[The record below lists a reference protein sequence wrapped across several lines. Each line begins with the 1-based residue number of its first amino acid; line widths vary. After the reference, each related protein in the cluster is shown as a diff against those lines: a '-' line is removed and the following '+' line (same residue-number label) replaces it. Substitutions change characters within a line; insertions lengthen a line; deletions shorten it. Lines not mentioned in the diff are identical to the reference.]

1 MTQPLYSKKIAA
13 VFLRLLILGALVLAV
28 ILSGKFTDFMKGTS
42 FIFVFLSGIFLTLI
56 SFSLKEIGLAF
67 KHTSGR
73 SGSAEEKRK
82 AAYFWEA
89 TVRNFWMMGVVG
101 SVISF
106 VIALGSSEGGI
117 FSIASRMSA
126 SYISAVYGMAI
137 AVVCA
142 IPALKTAALWNTKPK
157 DERENMHEEQES
169 NNMTFLK
176 LDNVIG
182 YILFIFTLGWAIF
195 TPLLGKVFDG
205 PLKAQDL
212 FLYWPSLLV
221 VVGGTIAIALFVG
234 NSGASRSLTIGFALT
249 GMLATLMGF
258 VQAMMGFS
266 SKEIQD
272 IASAITFILSSC
284 FIALLGMMLV
294 GNPLVD
300 RSVKSDNIQKTHTLN
315 RIAWFVFPFMTL
327 IILFLT
333 FIMVVTPIKKG

>member
-1 MTQPLYSKKIAA
+1 
-13 VFLRLLILGALVLAV
+13 
-28 ILSGKFTDFMKGTS
+28 
-42 FIFVFLSGIFLTLI
+42 
-56 SFSLKEIGLAF
+56 
-67 KHTSGR
+67 
-73 SGSAEEKRK
+73 
-82 AAYFWEA
+82 
-89 TVRNFWMMGVVG
+89 
-101 SVISF
+101 
-106 VIALGSSEGGI
+106 
-117 FSIASRMSA
+117 
-126 SYISAVYGMAI
+126 MAI